1 MKILENKNLYISTY
15 TELRAIP
22 HLLARPLMGAG
33 VCTVVGVL
41 SPPPSWSSPARQY
54 AGVAYR
60 GESEGDSLG
69 VPGPPTPTLRR
80 RL

>member
-1 MKILENKNLYISTY
+1 MKEIL
-15 TELRAIP
+15 

-33 VCTVVGVL
+33 VCTLVGVL
-41 SPPPSWSSPARQY
+41 SPLPDWSSPARQY

-69 VPGPPTPTLRR
+69 VPGPPIPSPKMSNKLNEEK
-80 RL
+80 